1 MVCLCHQL
9 ILSWHS
15 TKLCLLFRCGVLL
28 IQYHLIQV
36 WTFSKISSSVPAP
49 VKDIKFPEPAKREP
63 VIAEEVTTVE
73 KALVKVYPSGVVK
86 LVDESGK
93 VLSRSKKTRKQPQKA
108 QKKPPKALK
117 EPKKP
122 LKKHKKALQDP
133 QKPLKKHKKALE
145 KSQKA
150 PEDSQ
155 KPPKKVLEESQKAQK
170 KEPKK
175 TLKKWEK
182 TKDGLQQALD
192 DPQKP
197 LRKTK
202 KALEEVQK
210 AADRAG
216 KHSSQETSRV
226 AKRKAPGKDT
236 TEKLIA
242 KKKKVK

>member
-1 MVCLCHQL
+1 MECFS
-9 ILSWHS
+9 LSH
-15 TKLCLLFRCGVLL
+15 
-28 IQYHLIQV
+28 HLIQV

-49 VKDIKFPEPAKREP
+49 AKDIKFPEPAKREP
-63 VIAEEVTTVE
+63 VVAEEVTTVE
-73 KALVKVYPSGVVK
+73 NALVKVYPSGVVK

-93 VLSRSKKTRKQPQKA
+93 VLSRPQKTRKQPQKA
-108 QKKPPKALK
+108 QKKPPRVLK

-150 PEDSQ
+150 PEDPQ

-175 TLKKWEK
+175 TLKKWE
-182 TKDGLQQALD
+182 TKDRLQQALD

-197 LRKTK
+197 LKKHK
-202 KALEEVQK
+202 KALEEVPK

-216 KHSSQETSRV
+216 KHSSQETTRV
-226 AKRKAPGKDT
+226 AKRKTPGKDA
-236 TEKLIA
+236 TEKLRA